1 MADMKAMLMAK
12 KKDEKSDPKAK
23 EAKMKVLEHI
33 HKLASD
39 SMGNDVKGS
48 LGKVEVMGSDK
59 DSIKEGL
66 KRAEQ
71 LVDQHGSPLDTNS
84 FELGDD
90 GTGKN
95 YAEGGNISELDQHGS
110 GDIHAEAPKRYAE
123 GGRISDLDQH
133 GAGDIHATE
142 PSMYAD
148 GGDTED
154 GEEDASD
161 DESEMSDH
169 AGKAE
174 KNLENEIDEETD
186 EHDLSEDDID
196 ALIADLQAKKAALQ
210 K

>member
-95 YAEGGNISELDQHGS
+95 YAE
-110 GDIHAEAPKRYAE
+110 APKRYAE

-154 GEEDASD
+154 GDEDASD